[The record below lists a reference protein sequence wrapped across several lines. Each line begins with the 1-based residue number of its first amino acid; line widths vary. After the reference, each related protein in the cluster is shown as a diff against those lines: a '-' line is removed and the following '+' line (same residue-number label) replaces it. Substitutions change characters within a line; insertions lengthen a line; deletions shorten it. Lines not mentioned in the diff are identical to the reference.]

1 MTERAN
7 GWLKFFL
14 AVLPFFVV
22 FVVAGI
28 TLNERVANVKT
39 VQTTK
44 ADKATVDVQYGAIL
58 RELQIMNSRLER
70 LEAQR

>member
-1 MTERAN
+1 MTERVN
-7 GWLKFFL
+7 GWLKFFV
-14 AVLPFFVV
+14 AVLPFLVV
-22 FVVAGI
+22 FIVAGI
-28 TLNERVANVKT
+28 TLNERVSNIKT